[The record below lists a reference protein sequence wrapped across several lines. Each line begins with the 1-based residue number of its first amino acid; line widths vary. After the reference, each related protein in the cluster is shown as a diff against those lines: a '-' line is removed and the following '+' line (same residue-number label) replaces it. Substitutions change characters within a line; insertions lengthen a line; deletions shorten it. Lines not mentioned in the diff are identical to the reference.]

1 MKKSTKKAT
10 KITPYCQ
17 HFITNSIAMTTS
29 TNTKMSSP
37 VFYRNFN
44 VEPLY
49 AVRAEGNYIYLKD
62 GRKLLDGF
70 DETAVAAIGHG
81 DKRVIAGI
89 VDQLQTV
96 AFAHS
101 LIFTQTVSQT
111 IIVILIRDVNFTFR
125 FQKTRNSKICRNEF
139 LK

>member
-1 MKKSTKKAT
+1 
-10 KITPYCQ
+10 
-17 HFITNSIAMTTS
+17 MTTS

-49 AVRAEGNYIYLKD
+49 AVQAEGNYIYLKD